1 MRKKSIL
8 TRRFPHHVGWSI
20 RGGAVV
26 AIVAL
31 GVVGWQGVSAADD
44 YAFLIRG
51 DIVGIDTAE
60 KSIKINA
67 RHTSSA
73 GENDLGGHTIE
84 YKVKNAIFF
93 KYNDKFKKVRTTL
106 GAFDVGQEVVVK
118 GAKKSGGN
126 YNASVVTRNDNTVNL
141 RGTLQGHDV
150 ANGILEIDIDKL
162 VRKSDGGNY
171 RTKSFPKGD
180 RVKVY
185 YDKDSTK
192 FISRDGK
199 EMNPDEVANN
209 NEKITVE
216 RIDVRYGSRFVA
228 GPDAKVTDGRFKF

>member
-1 MRKKSIL
+1 MRTSLL
-8 TRRFPHHVGWSI
+8 TNPLPAHTMKIV
-20 RGGAVV
+20 AVV
-26 AIVAL
+26 VATA
-31 GVVGWQGVSAADD
+31 VGGLVILIWNQAYADD
-44 YAFLIRG
+44 TYTFLIRG
-51 DIVGIDTAE
+51 DVVQVDTAE
-60 KSIKINA
+60 KTMKINS

-73 GENDLGGHTIE
+73 GENDLGGQTIE
-84 YKVKNAIFF
+84 FQVKSALFYK
-93 KYNDKFKKVRTTL
+93 YDKKMKKVRTTL

-126 YNASVVTRNDNTVNL
+126 YNASIVIRNNNTVNL

-150 ANGILEIDIDKL
+150 ANAILEIDIDKL
-162 VRKSDGGNY
+162 IRVADSKDY

-199 EMNPDEVANN
+199 NMNPDEVANN

-216 RIDVRYGSRFVA
+216 GIDVRYGSRFVA
-228 GPDAKVTDGRFKF
+228 GPDTKVTDGRFKF